1 VWCLVAL
8 ILMINYAIL
17 CMLSL
22 RIAQRIDRA
31 VATSIS
37 NVTAKAAHVMI
48 LALLTMV
55 CMLGCAELTT

>member
-1 VWCLVAL
+1 
-8 ILMINYAIL
+8 
-17 CMLSL
+17 MLSL

>member
-1 VWCLVAL
+1 MWCLVAL